1 MSVCSSLLWTFFL
14 YLPSLLTP
22 SFHCRLLCASPGGGR
37 FIWTASSL
45 SFSWLHFPWTLS
57 CTLAPCL
64 CAVLT
69 SLCLFF
75 MIPPFLPFSPT
86 LFFACLLF
94 LAPAPFC
101 SPSRFSLSLPD
112 FNDVIPETQRLD
124 SSLQK
129 ARAQLS
135 AKGRRQRPSRSR
147 LRDSVSSTEGDDTL
161 DKKVGA
167 QMLFTYIAQ
176 ELLVQPVIIF
186 YAFYT
191 NNMVVLT
198 SA

>member
-1 MSVCSSLLWTFFL
+1 MSVCSSLLWTLFL
-14 YLPSLLTP
+14 YLFSLLTP
-22 SFHCRLLCASPGGGR
+22 SFHCLFLCVSPGGVS
-37 FIWTASSL
+37 FELLSS
-45 SFSWLHFPWTLS
+45 SSFPFSWLHLPCTLS
-57 CTLAPCL
+57 CTLAPYL

-75 MIPPFLPFSPT
+75 MIPPSLPFSPT
-86 LFFACLLF
+86 LFFACPLF
-94 LAPAPFC
+94 LPPAPFC

-147 LRDSVSSTEGDDTL
+147 LRDSVSSTEGDDIQ

-167 QMLFTYIAQ
+167 QMLLAYIA
-176 ELLVQPVIIF
+176 LLRQPVTIF
-186 YAFYT
+186 CAFHT
-191 NNMVVLT
+191 NNEVCLT